1 MVQKDLEVLDEGD
14 SNERLPRTCGS
25 HKLVCR
31 EARGGSQFRNTLLSD
46 YPHTPMTC
54 ILRTASLPPAL
65 LSASTSE
72 KINSTIVHDS
82 LLWGPRR

>member
-1 MVQKDLEVLDEGD
+1 MKG
-14 SNERLPRTCGS
+14 
-25 HKLVCR
+25 CR
-31 EARGGSQFRNTLLSD
+31 VRAEATSSYVEKRGGSQFRNTLLSD